1 MYSTN
6 IVEHLSGSRHYSRCW
21 GIWVTKTV
29 KNSLLCRAYIPGNI
43 RERGPINLIDI
54 QIILKIYKVYGK
66 NRTALGKSGMFG
78 GLQLSGVGGTQGK
91 GERILSRLHSQH
103 GAQWRA
109 WSHNLEIMTWAEI
122 KSWTLDWLSHPAT
135 LGGLQF

>member
-1 MYSTN
+1 M
-6 IVEHLSGSRHYSRCW
+6 
-21 GIWVTKTV
+21 TKTV

-109 WSHNLEIMTWAEI
+109 
-122 KSWTLDWLSHPAT
+122 
-135 LGGLQF
+135 